1 MSKLSNYIHIKIKE
15 EYIIEK
21 LNNLL
26 SRLNNFTIVIDKP
39 IKIK

>member
-15 EYIIEK
+15 ECTIEK